1 MSELTKR
8 DKGSSPVHA
17 GRSSSPSSK
26 LPFVDFEVVTLPFAN
41 CARAVTDLLRGVA
54 DNVGDLLFF
63 VECEMKEVR
72 ASNAPAI
79 ATDFA
84 ATEQLLSLQQQTH
97 TGSGDWI
104 TLLMDERIRG

>member
-26 LPFVDFEVVTLPFAN
+26 PPFVGFEVVTLPFAN
-41 CARAVTDLLRGVA
+41 WARAVTELLRGVA
-54 DNVGDLLFF
+54 DTADDLLFC
-63 VECEMKEVR
+63 VRCEMKGVR

-84 ATEQLLSLQQQTH
+84 ATEQLRLVFGNKRSLAPA
-97 TGSGDWI
+97 TG
-104 TLLMDERIRG
+104 

>member
-26 LPFVDFEVVTLPFAN
+26 PPFVEFEVVTLSLAN
-41 CARAVTDLLRGVA
+41 CARAATDLLRGVT
-54 DNVGDLLFF
+54 DTTDDLLFC
-63 VECEMKEVR
+63 VGCETKEVR

-84 ATEQLLSLQQQTH
+84 ATGQL
-97 TGSGDWI
+97 
-104 TLLMDERIRG
+104 